1 MLGPRGKMQPLPGSS
16 VACDLA
22 DSTPAP
28 CSPANYLQLAQM
40 HQSQCKPI
48 RSESP
53 EPYPVLGA
61 RSQPTRKVP
70 GTRSLDLCPPS
81 SYGLAQTLVSAR
93 SRIDTQYLYKAGNLF
108 DVPQRQPHGFI
119 ITPQNVHEKSVLP
132 GPSFYRAG
140 FNFAQIQITQRED
153 TQSFKQRSRFV
164 LQ

>member
-28 CSPANYLQLAQM
+28 CSPANYLQLTRL
-40 HQSQCKPI
+40 HHSQCNSFTQNRPNFTQFGFKQLV
-48 RSESP
+48 
-53 EPYPVLGA
+53 PYSSCFA
-61 RSQPTRKVP
+61 
-70 GTRSLDLCPPS
+70 LDLCPPS

-93 SRIDTQYLYKAGNLF
+93 SRINTQYLYKTGNLF
-108 DVPQRQPHGFI
+108 QVPQRQPHGFI
-119 ITPQNVHEKSVLP
+119 ITPQNVHEESVLP

-153 TQSFKQRSRFV
+153 TQSLEQRSRFV